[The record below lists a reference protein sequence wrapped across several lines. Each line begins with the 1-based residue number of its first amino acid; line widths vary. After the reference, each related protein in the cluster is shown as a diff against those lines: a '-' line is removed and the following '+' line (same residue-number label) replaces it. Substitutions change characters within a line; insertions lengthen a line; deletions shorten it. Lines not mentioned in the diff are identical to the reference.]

1 MPSILPIL
9 ADGKLVS
16 NFKAKS
22 GLFNSHFAAQY
33 SPVKNPSTLPKFK
46 YRTDK
51 LLTSLLQ

>member
-22 GLFNSHFAAQY
+22 ELFNSHFAAQC
-33 SPVKNPSTLPKFK
+33 SPVKNPSTLAKFK

-51 LLTSLLQ
+51 LLNSLL